1 MLYFYYVILIF
12 IVNMLGLLFCK
23 YGKIKVVNFT
33 IPRWNHG
40 YKTMIGTFIQHR
52 MKENLF
58 LLKDLLENKIYKYMA
73 AKSKK
78 ILYKLQICILINY
91 KNKYQYNIKYN
102 IKIQSQNTI
111 INTNGKLKW
120 NLLTLSWV
128 YVLKCIVETFFE
140 KELQKTNQTR
150 V

>member
-1 MLYFYYVILIF
+1 
-12 IVNMLGLLFCK
+12 
-23 YGKIKVVNFT
+23 
-33 IPRWNHG
+33 
-40 YKTMIGTFIQHR
+40 

-111 INTNGKLKW
+111 INTNGKLK
-120 NLLTLSWV
+120 
-128 YVLKCIVETFFE
+128 
-140 KELQKTNQTR
+140 
-150 V
+150 